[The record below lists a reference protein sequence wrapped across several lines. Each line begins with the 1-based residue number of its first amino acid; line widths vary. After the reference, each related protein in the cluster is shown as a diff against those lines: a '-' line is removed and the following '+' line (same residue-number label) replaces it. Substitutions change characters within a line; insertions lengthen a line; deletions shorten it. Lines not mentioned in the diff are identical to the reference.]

1 MCILYILIVKLFARL
16 PAEVM
21 LRGQKQ
27 VGDRSSKMISI
38 FHFHRE
44 HTTIS
49 ARMRSPGFVKF
60 TVLSNKMR
68 GAIGNTSDSQ
78 NLFLSCAAK

>member
-27 VGDRSSKMISI
+27 VGDRSLNIISI

-44 HTTIS
+44 HTTI
-49 ARMRSPGFVKF
+49 P
-60 TVLSNKMR
+60 
-68 GAIGNTSDSQ
+68 
-78 NLFLSCAAK
+78 

>member
-1 MCILYILIVKLFARL
+1 
-16 PAEVM
+16 M

-27 VGDRSSKMISI
+27 AGDRLPNIIGI

-49 ARMRSPGFVKF
+49 AQMRSPGFIKF

-68 GAIGNTSDSQ
+68 GAIGNTSH
-78 NLFLSCAAK
+78 F